1 MPKVHN
7 RIFAIARKEFLHIIH
22 DPRSL
27 VIIIAMPVIMLILF
41 GYALNME
48 IKDVSIAI
56 IDHDNSAISMD
67 LKNQF
72 RGSPYFNAFPYTG
85 RISDIEHLF
94 LSGKARAVLIINQ
107 DFSRSFQTQPYTAV
121 QLLIDASDPNAA
133 TLISNYCS
141 GVILQFNE
149 NRNQTMPMP
158 FEIKPRL
165 WYNPDMKSA
174 YFFVP
179 GLIAL
184 ILIMISALLTSITI
198 TREKELGTMEQILVS
213 PVKPREIILGKVLPY
228 IVLALI
234 DGLAILL
241 LGMFLFSI
249 PFTGNYLLL
258 LFLSLLYILTALSFG
273 LMISTLVNTQQVAM
287 MIALSATMLPTVMLS
302 GFIFPIKS
310 MPQIL
315 QYVSYLVPARYY
327 IIIIR
332 GILLKGN
339 TLLQLLPQAI
349 FLLLLSVIMLRNAVR
364 RFSTNL
370 EK

>member
-1 MPKVHN
+1 MPKIHN
-7 RIFAIARKEFLHIIH
+7 RVFAIARKEFLHIIH

-27 VIIIAMPVIMLILF
+27 VIIIVMPVIMLILF

-48 IKDVSIAI
+48 IDNVSLAI
-56 IDHDNSAISMD
+56 IDHDNSAASRQLID
-67 LKNQF
+67 QF
-72 RGSPYFNAFPYTG
+72 RGSSFFKVFTYTG
-85 RISDIEHLF
+85 RTSEVENLF
-94 LSGKARAVLIINQ
+94 LSGKARAILVIDQ
-107 DFSRSFQTQPYTAV
+107 DFARNFQTHQRADV
-121 QLLIDASDPNAA
+121 QILIDGSDPNAA
-133 TLISNYCS
+133 TMISNYCA
-141 GVILQFNE
+141 GIINNFNDDS
-149 NRNQTMPMP
+149 NPVLPAP
-158 FEIKPRL
+158 FDVRPRL

-198 TREKELGTMEQILVS
+198 TREKEMGTMEQILVS
-213 PVKPREIILGKVLPY
+213 PVKPREIILGKVMPY

-234 DGLAILL
+234 DGIAILL
-241 LGMFLFSI
+241 LGMLFFSI
-249 PFTGNYLLL
+249 PFAGSSILLL
-258 LFLSLLYILTALSFG
+258 LLSVLYILAALSFG

-287 MIALSATMLPTVMLS
+287 MIALSATLLPTVMLS

-310 MPQIL
+310 MPEIL

-327 IIIIR
+327 MIIIR

-339 TLLQLLPQAI
+339 TLMQLLPQAL
-349 FLLLLSVIMLRNAVR
+349 FLLFLSVVMLRNAVS
-364 RFSTNL
+364 RFSTTL

>member
-1 MPKVHN
+1 MPKIHN
-7 RIFAIARKEFLHIIH
+7 RVFAIARKEFLHIIH

-27 VIIIAMPVIMLILF
+27 VIIIVMPIIMLIMF

-48 IKDVSIAI
+48 IENIPLAV
-56 IDHDNSAISMD
+56 IDHDNSAASKELTD
-67 LKNQF
+67 QF
-72 RGSPYFNAFPYTG
+72 RGSSFFDVFTYTG
-85 RISDIEHLF
+85 RISEVEPLF
-94 LSGKARAVLIINQ
+94 LSRKARAILVIDQ
-107 DFSRSFQTQPYTAV
+107 DFARNFQTRLRTDV

-133 TLISNYCS
+133 AMISNYCA
-141 GVILQFNE
+141 GIINNFNDA
-149 NRNQTMPMP
+149 NNQVLPVP
-158 FEIKPRL
+158 FELHPRL

-228 IVLALI
+228 IFLALI

-241 LGMFLFSI
+241 LGMLLFSI
-249 PFTGNYLLL
+249 PFKGSYLLL
-258 LFLSLLYILTALSFG
+258 LSLSILYILSALSLG
-273 LMISTLVNTQQVAM
+273 LMISTMVKTQQVAM
-287 MIALSATMLPTVMLS
+287 MIALSVTLLPTVMLS

-310 MPQIL
+310 MPEIL
-315 QYVSYLVPARYY
+315 QYISYVVPARYY
-327 IIIIR
+327 MIIIR
-332 GILLKGN
+332 GVLLKGN
-339 TLLQLLPQAI
+339 TLMQLLPQAL
-349 FLLLLSVIMLRNAVR
+349 FLLFLSVVMLRNAVS
-364 RFSTNL
+364 RFSTTL